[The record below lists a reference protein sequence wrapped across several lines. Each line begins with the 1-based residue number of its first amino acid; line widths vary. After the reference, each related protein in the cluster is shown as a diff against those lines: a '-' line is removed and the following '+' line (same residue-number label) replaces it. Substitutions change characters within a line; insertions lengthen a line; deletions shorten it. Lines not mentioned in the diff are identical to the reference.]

1 MGNHIKAIIPDDESI
16 LIGGRKLVEQ
26 EEIVGALEAAL
37 QQDPNFILVIEP
49 MVNAHYKGI
58 GKLLYTCQR
67 IGVPLEN
74 LRYTMEN
81 GEVVT
86 LDALRA
92 RTPAEPV

>member
-1 MGNHIKAIIPDDESI
+1 MDNHIKAVIPDDESI
-16 LIGGRKLVEQ
+16 LIEGRKLVEQ
-26 EEIVGALEAAL
+26 EDLVDVLKAAL
-37 QQDPNFILVIEP
+37 QRDPHFILVIEP

-58 GKLLYTCQR
+58 GTLLYTCQR

-81 GEVVT
+81 GDVVT

-92 RTPAEPV
+92 RTPAGPV

>member
-1 MGNHIKAIIPDDESI
+1 MDNQIKAIIPDDESI
-16 LIGGRKLVEQ
+16 LIEGRKLVER
-26 EEIVGALEAAL
+26 EEIADVLKAAL
-37 QQDPNFILVIEP
+37 QRDPDFILVIEP
-49 MVNAHYKGI
+49 IVNAPYMGV

-67 IGVPLEN
+67 IGVPPEN

-86 LDALRA
+86 FDELRA

>member
-1 MGNHIKAIIPDDESI
+1 MDNHIKAVIPDDESI
-16 LIGGRKLVEQ
+16 LIEGRKLVEQ
-26 EEIVGALEAAL
+26 GDIVDALKAAL
-37 QQDPNFILVIEP
+37 QRDPHFILVIEP

-67 IGVPLEN
+67 IGVQLEN

-86 LDALRA
+86 LDELRA
-92 RTPAEPV
+92 RTPAEPA